1 MGGTKNEEDETSYA
15 QPSQLSKDC
24 VKRNAFFSTCE
35 PKEIYRAL
43 VDALKEKGLKYKE
56 NKKKME
62 LSYTSKKENYDDV
75 QADEK
80 RSCTVKV
87 RISFE

>member
-1 MGGTKNEEDETSYA
+1 MGGKNNEEDEISYA
-15 QPSQLSKDC
+15 QPSKLSKDC
-24 VKRNAFFSTCE
+24 VKRNAFFSTWE

-43 VDALKEKGLKYKE
+43 VDDLKEKGLKYKE
-56 NKKKME
+56 SKKKME
-62 LSYTSKKENYDDV
+62 LSYTSVKVNGDDG

-87 RISFE
+87 KIFLE